1 MGILQIIIQIITWS
15 LSTIVF
21 AFIYNKMYV
30 KYLVGEGFKVKEISS
45 TKDKEA
51 IYLEI
56 GIEPEEVVAG

>member
-1 MGILQIIIQIITWS
+1 
-15 LSTIVF
+15 
-21 AFIYNKMYV
+21 MYV